1 MRTLFSIV
9 SATALSFLRWPR
21 GGCSRPRLDPTF
33 DDKLDERQVV
43 EVGEASFAR
52 SSDLSRMVLNVLPS
66 THGRPWDQEALI
78 EVDAD
83 VADVPPRLLVEMVGL
98 GLRDGENR

>member
-1 MRTLFSIV
+1 MNTPNV
-9 SATALSFLRWPR
+9 P
-21 GGCSRPRLDPTF
+21 
-33 DDKLDERQVV
+33 
-43 EVGEASFAR
+43 AR
-52 SSDLSRMVLNVLPS
+52 N
-66 THGRPWDQEALI
+66 TDQEALI

>member
-1 MRTLFSIV
+1 
-9 SATALSFLRWPR
+9 
-21 GGCSRPRLDPTF
+21 
-33 DDKLDERQVV
+33 
-43 EVGEASFAR
+43 
-52 SSDLSRMVLNVLPS
+52 MVLNVLPS